1 MTAPTT
7 LAERIARLRELG
19 SSIVADSL
27 RDIGLPDQTARHG
40 LLPVNRHH
48 ACAGVVR
55 TAHFEPVPADAQD
68 FLPLATFIDSA
79 RPGDVLVLDCAEG
92 AAPGSVWG
100 EICSTAAAARGAA
113 GVVID
118 GYMRDEL
125 ALEEMGLPLFA
136 RGAHARDCLGRSMVA
151 ATDVPVQIGGIDVA
165 PGDLVVADL
174 NGVAFFAPTV
184 LDELLAACEEKA
196 VAEAALLAAVATG
209 GSLRD
214 AVARVGTL

>member
-1 MTAPTT
+1 MTAPNTPDD
-7 LAERIARLRELG
+7 RIARLRELG
-19 SSIVADSL
+19 SSLVADCL
-27 RDIGLPDQTARHG
+27 RDIGHPDRTARHG
-40 LLPVNRHH
+40 LAPVNRRH

-55 TAHFEPVPADAQD
+55 TAHFEPVPSDARD
-68 FLPLATFIDSA
+68 FLPLAEFIDSA
-79 RPGDVLVLDCAEG
+79 RPGDVMVLDCAEG

-100 EICSTAAAARGAA
+100 EICSTTATARGAA

-125 ALEEMGLPLFA
+125 ALETMALPLFS

-151 ATDVPVQIGGIDVA
+151 ATDVPVRIGGIGVE
-165 PGDLVVADL
+165 PGDIVVADL
-174 NGVAFFAPTV
+174 NGVAFFAASQ
-184 LDELLAACEEKA
+184 LDEVLAACEDKA
-196 VAEAALLAAVATG
+196 VAEAELLAAVAGG